1 MQLIFRFVLLFNL
14 AFHCCFGQLHL
25 IGDSTVKKS
34 LFSQEKDSTYNDT
47 TTALKY
53 PIKIESSNSFIEAD
67 IDELLVIKYSMDVTG
82 KQLNFQWILPPLS
95 NFDLVSRTKE
105 YLFKEDVKTRNLIL
119 KLRPKKEGELTIY
132 PILYTVDQIVYR
144 SKIISVFVSDPNF
157 K

>member
-67 IDELLVIKYSMDVTG
+67 IDELIAIKYSIDITG
-82 KQLNFQWILPPLS
+82 ETSSFKWILPPLS
-95 NFDLVSRTKE
+95 NFDLVSTTKG
-105 YLFKEDVKTRNLIL
+105 YLIKGDIKTRYLVL

-132 PILYTVDQIVYR
+132 PILFTLDEIVYR